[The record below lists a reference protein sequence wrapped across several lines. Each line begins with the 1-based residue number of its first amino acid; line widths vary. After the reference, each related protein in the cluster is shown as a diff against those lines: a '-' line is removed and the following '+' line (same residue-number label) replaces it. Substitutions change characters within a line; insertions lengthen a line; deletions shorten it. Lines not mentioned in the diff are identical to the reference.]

1 MPEQKDTPSTTT
13 LTAGAQPEA
22 AVPAAAP
29 ASAPKP
35 PKKVQPRE
43 AAKPVAAAPVAVE
56 AAVKKPVAKK
66 PAAKKPSKLDETKAR
81 NKKALADALAK
92 AQAVKMPPPPVQPV
106 VPEAPTAAKT
116 AKAKKV
122 KLVRHSFSM
131 PETEYAQIA
140 LLKKRIANFGGKVR
154 RSELLRAGIALL
166 AALDNVELTAAMA
179 RVERIKAGRPAK

>member
-1 MPEQKDTPSTTT
+1 MPEQKDTPSTV
-13 LTAGAQPEA
+13 APSE
-22 AVPAAAP
+22 AAAP
-29 ASAPKP
+29 APKAPK
-35 PKKVQPRE
+35 KLQPRV
-43 AAKPVAAAPVAVE
+43 AAKPAAETPAEAP
-56 AAVKKPVAKK
+56 AAGESAAKK
-66 PAAKKPSKLDETKAR
+66 PATKKPAARKPSKLDETKAR

-92 AQAVKMPPPPVQPV
+92 AQAVKLPPPPAQPV
-106 VPEAPTAAKT
+106 APEALKAAKP

-140 LLKKRIANFGGKVR
+140 LLKKRIADFGGKVR

-179 RVERIKAGRPAK
+179 RVERIKAGRPAKK